1 MLYGNWK
8 QGELACSAKKISSIL
23 TGHAEGAEKQWA
35 LNKAYKEK
43 PQTVQS
49 KCKIK
54 HGCDFLLAGSTIIFN
69 MVSKRSAL
77 AGSFQMAV

>member
-8 QGELACSAKKISSIL
+8 QGELAGSAQEISSIL
-23 TGHAEGAEKQWA
+23 TGRAEGAEKQWA

-43 PQTVQS
+43 PKTVQS
-49 KCKIK
+49 KHKIK

-69 MVSKRSAL
+69 MVSNKSAL
-77 AGSFQMAV
+77 VGSFLMAV

>member
-8 QGELACSAKKISSIL
+8 QGELACSAEKINSIL
-23 TGHAEGAEKQWA
+23 TGRAEGVEKQWA

-43 PQTVQS
+43 PETVQR

-54 HGCDFLLAGSTIIFN
+54 HGCDFLLAGSTVIFN
-69 MVSKRSAL
+69 MVSNKSAL
-77 AGSFQMAV
+77 VGSFLMTV